1 MSDDLVFSSPEL
13 YQFST
18 DAGAVQVPGFAD
30 DSGGDLRGGV
40 RGSEVAA
47 DKYGKVATDAEF
59 FLDRARRGLLAF
71 QQLSRDIAQRFDG
84 QDHVNATDFKKV
96 WDPEHGQLRGNRNG
110 DVRPAVPVSSGT
122 GDVVPTLEQ
131 LMLGNTR

>member
-1 MSDDLVFSSPEL
+1 MSDDLAFSSPEL

-30 DSGGDLRGGV
+30 DGGGDLQGGV

-47 DKYGKVATDAEF
+47 ATYGKVANAAEF
-59 FLDRARRGLLAF
+59 YLDRARRGLLAF

-84 QDHVNATDFKKV
+84 QDHVNATDFKNA
-96 WDPEHGQLRGNRNG
+96 WDPEHQQLRGNRNG
-110 DVRPAVPVSSGT
+110 DTPPAVPVSSAT